1 MIDNLDALLRD
12 GNTTFPKLL
21 QHWAQRFP
29 DALAFREKDYGI
41 WNWMTWQHYFET
53 ARRFALWNFPILMGQ
68 HDRRHY
74 LRLRR

>member
-1 MIDNLDALLRD
+1 MIDHLDALLRD

-41 WNWMTWQHYFET
+41 
-53 ARRFALWNFPILMGQ
+53 
-68 HDRRHY
+68 
-74 LRLRR
+74 